1 MAFTPK
7 DFTVWIEIPVR
18 DLTRAAEY
26 YARVTG
32 AELVD
37 EVMGEQ
43 RTFRFP
49 TATAKGVGG
58 HLFQGEPAAE
68 GAGSIIH
75 LACRT
80 RSKRR
85 WTGCGPMA
93 ARCCPT
99 RSPFPTAASPIPAIR
114 TATGSASSKP
124 PDRPRGCAAP
134 TACSRSSSCCAAGG

>member
-75 LACRT
+75 LACNSLEAALDRVRAHGGTVLSDPIAIPDGRFAYT
-80 RSKRR
+80 RDPD
-85 WTGCGPMA
+85 GNGIGFFEA
-93 ARCCPT
+93 A
-99 RSPFPTAASPIPAIR
+99 
-114 TATGSASSKP
+114 
-124 PDRPRGCAAP
+124 
-134 TACSRSSSCCAAGG
+134 